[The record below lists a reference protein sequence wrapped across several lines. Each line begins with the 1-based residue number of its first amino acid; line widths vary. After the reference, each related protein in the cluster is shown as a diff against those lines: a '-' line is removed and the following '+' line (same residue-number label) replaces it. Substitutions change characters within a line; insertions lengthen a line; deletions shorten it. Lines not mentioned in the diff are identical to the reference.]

1 MQPTEN
7 AAYKGATG
15 WQAETRY
22 DFPHPGG
29 GTWTLKVRTN
39 KDSRKNLATAVS
51 VDKVD
56 GAFLSHRL
64 FTDYHAI
71 VARSPVRVTEKAV
84 KEQHAEMLKSVET
97 LMANAVE
104 HYQTKGEAA

>member
-29 GTWTLKVRTN
+29 GVWELEDRTN
-39 KDSRKNLATAVS
+39 KDSRKNLAPTAS

-97 LMANAVE
+97 FMANAVE